1 MSRRATILLAVSV
14 IVGVLSTAT
23 VSTGALAHKKV
34 VHHRAAAVAVV
45 APAPVAVGF
54 IDNNYGPVASGIPR
68 CFDSAV
74 YYPLPPCY

>member
-1 MSRRATILLAVSV
+1 MSRPAIALLAASV
-14 IVGVLSTAT
+14 IVAFGAT
-23 VSTGALAHKKV
+23 VSTDAFAYKK

-45 APAPVAVGF
+45 APAPVPVVF